1 MVLWRTQTGVDIKK
15 KKRGGGEEKLD
26 ESLQSE
32 NE

>member
-1 MVLWRTQTGVDIKK
+1 MVLWRTQTGVDIK